1 MAAEGQGAINALVMD
16 ENSSGFDR
24 VRSRPTKIHKD
35 AKKAAY
41 YPKMRHSPKSMA
53 RRFAS
58 PDFLLAVSSHHAAL
72 DAAGQGRR
80 RLRRD

>member
-1 MAAEGQGAINALVMD
+1 MNALDMD
-16 ENSSGFDR
+16 YNSCGFDR
-24 VRSRPTKIHKD
+24 ARFCPVKIIKG
-35 AKKAAY
+35 ANKAAY